1 MTVTLALDLVATISA
16 FVAAW
21 FWFRASSKLLRRVSH
36 HEELDAQDIN
46 RIIVAYNRSQLYN
59 ARAAAA
65 TGASALA
72 IALRFVVSL
81 LGGG

>member
-1 MTVTLALDLVATISA
+1 MAERFDDDDRDADS
-16 FVAAW
+16 
-21 FWFRASSKLLRRVSH
+21 RSSH

-46 RIIVAYNRSQLYN
+46 RIVVAYNRSQLYN